1 MNEIVNISENK
12 IVENGYVMDLGDGI
26 DSRDEKSRKEIN
38 ERKML
43 EFYSWGHLRISE
55 DIKFYLIWSD
65 HMQSYLMIS

>member
-43 EFYSWGHLRISE
+43 EFYS
-55 DIKFYLIWSD
+55 
-65 HMQSYLMIS
+65 